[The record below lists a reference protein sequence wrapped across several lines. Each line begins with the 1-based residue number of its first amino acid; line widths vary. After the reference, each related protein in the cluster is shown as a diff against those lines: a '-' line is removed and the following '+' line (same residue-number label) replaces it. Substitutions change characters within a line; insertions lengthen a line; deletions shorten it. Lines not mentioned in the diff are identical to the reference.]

1 MTLVKGIA
9 NPWGEAA
16 KGIFQIKGIKWQ
28 TVYHDPFSKEMAK
41 WFGSKSAP
49 AVAFNEETPVSDWK
63 DILDLGERLNPDV
76 SLLPDDETSRDL
88 VLEYSRLL
96 CGKHGLAWYSRLEQ
110 VHKGLSGA
118 DGGYPKPMAEYL
130 AAKYGYNPDD
140 ASAYEAKVVDILSIF
155 TQRLKEQKKAGS
167 RFYVGNSLTAADIYS
182 ATVMG
187 YFNPLP
193 AEQCKMMDLIR
204 TVLENQSEAV
214 MAALD
219 PILIEHRDFIYSEY
233 LELPVQL

>member
-1 MTLVKGIA
+1 MTMVKGIA

-16 KGIFQIKGIKWQ
+16 KGIFQVKGIEWQ
-28 TVYHDPFSKEMAK
+28 TVHHDPFSREMAQ

-49 AVAFNEETPVSDWK
+49 AVVYNEEAPISDWK
-63 DILDLGERLNPDV
+63 EILELSERLNSDV
-76 SLLPDDETSRDL
+76 RLLPGDETSRDL

-110 VHKGLSGA
+110 VHKGLVGSG
-118 DGGYPKPMAEYL
+118 GGYPKPMAEYL

-140 ASAYEAKVVDILSIF
+140 ASEYEAKVVDILAIF
-155 TQRLKEQKKAGS
+155 TQRLKDQKAAGS
-167 RFYVGNSLTAADIYS
+167 RYYVGDSLTAVDIYS

-187 YFNPLP
+187 YFKPLP
-193 AEQCKMMDLIR
+193 EEQCKMMDLIR

-214 MAALD
+214 LAALD